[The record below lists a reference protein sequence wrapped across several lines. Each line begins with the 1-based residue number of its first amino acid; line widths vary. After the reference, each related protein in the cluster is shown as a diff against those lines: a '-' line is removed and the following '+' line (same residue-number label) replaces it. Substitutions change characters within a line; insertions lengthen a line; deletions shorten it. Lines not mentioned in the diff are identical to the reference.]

1 LRDAAA
7 RGWKA
12 STCRDVLMEV
22 PGWRPGAMLPA
33 CATRGRQLAPTGPFV
48 TGADR
53 RRVPAAFEPVLAA
66 CVTVVAA
73 PRVSL
78 YLYGSVAT
86 GVARVGASDV
96 DLLTV
101 GLPEAVAKA
110 VQQPLSD
117 RFRHLTR
124 AVEIGVAH
132 PEDFI
137 GEDDRPYGNR
147 VFLKHYCVLLAGP
160 DRHAALP
167 RAAADA
173 RAARGFNG
181 DIDRH
186 YRGWR
191 TALHSEPHGRHLDIV
206 SLGRRVARKTLLA
219 VAGLVSV
226 HDATWTTD
234 RVSAAARW
242 SQLHPS
248 VASAS
253 ASLVQWSEG
262 VTAASWSRSTGPW
275 LVVASSS
282 RSSRT
287 SAPTSACG
295 DDRLPT
301 SQSTF
306 GWESGHR
313 RWVRWVRMPW

>member
-1 LRDAAA
+1 MRDP
-7 RGWKA
+7 REGINPDG
-12 STCRDVLMEV
+12 TI
-22 PGWRPGAMLPA
+22 
-33 CATRGRQLAPTGPFV
+33 V

-53 RRVPAAFEPVLAA
+53 RRVPATFEPVLTA
-66 CVTVVAA
+66 CLAVVID
-73 PRVSL
+73 PRVSV

-101 GLPEAVAKA
+101 GLSDAAA
-110 VQQPLSD
+110 QAMQQLLSG

-124 AVEIGVAH
+124 AVEIGAVQ
-132 PEDFI
+132 PEDFM

-160 DRHAALP
+160 NRHATLP

-186 YRGWR
+186 HQGWR
-191 TALHSEPHGRHLDIV
+191 AALHGQPHGRHLDIA

-219 VAGLVSV
+219 VSGLVSV
-226 HDATWTTD
+226 HDTTWTTD
-234 RVSAAARW
+234 RVSAAHRW
-242 SQLHPS
+242 SQLHPEF
-248 VASAS
+248 APAS

-262 VTAASWSRSTGPW
+262 ATTASKDQLHQTLATDGIVEQ
-275 LVVASSS
+275 VVEDF
-282 RSSRT
+282 RSSI
-287 SAPTSACG
+287 G
-295 DDRLPT
+295 LW
-301 SQSTF
+301 
-306 GWESGHR
+306 G
-313 RWVRWVRMPW
+313 

>member
-1 LRDAAA
+1 
-7 RGWKA
+7 
-12 STCRDVLMEV
+12 
-22 PGWRPGAMLPA
+22 MLPPM
-33 CATRGRQLAPTGPFV
+33 RDPREGVGPDGTIV

-53 RRVPAAFEPVLAA
+53 RRVPPAFEPVLAA
-66 CVTVVAA
+66 CLGVIAD

-101 GLPEAVAKA
+101 GLPEAVAKT
-110 VQQPLSD
+110 VQRPLSAQ
-117 RFRHLTR
+117 FRNLTR
-124 AVEIGVAH
+124 AVEIGVAQ

-160 DRHAALP
+160 DRHTALP

-186 YRGWR
+186 YQGWR
-191 TALHSEPHGRHLDIV
+191 AALNGEPHAGHVDIA

-226 HDATWTTD
+226 HDTTWTTD
-234 RVSAAARW
+234 RVSAADRW
-242 SQLHPS
+242 SQLQPS
-248 VASAS
+248 FASAS
-253 ASLVQWSEG
+253 ASLVEWSEG
-262 VTAASWSRSTGPW
+262 VATASTQQLRQVLASGGT
-275 LVVASSS
+275 VEQAVEDF
-282 RSSRT
+282 RT
-287 SAPTSACG
+287 NVG
-295 DDRLPT
+295 LW
-301 SQSTF
+301 
-306 GWESGHR
+306 G
-313 RWVRWVRMPW
+313 

>member
-1 LRDAAA
+1 
-7 RGWKA
+7 
-12 STCRDVLMEV
+12 MN
-22 PGWRPGAMLPA
+22 LPA
-33 CATRGRQLAPTGPFV
+33 VRG
-48 TGADR
+48 
-53 RRVPAAFEPVLAA
+53 
-66 CVTVVAA
+66 
-73 PRVSL
+73 
-78 YLYGSVAT
+78 
-86 GVARVGASDV
+86 
-96 DLLTV
+96 
-101 GLPEAVAKA
+101 
-110 VQQPLSD
+110 
-117 RFRHLTR
+117 
-124 AVEIGVAH
+124 
-132 PEDFI
+132 
-137 GEDDRPYGNR
+137 
-147 VFLKHYCVLLAGP
+147 VLLAGP

-191 TALHSEPHGRHLDIV
+191 TALHSEPRGRHLDIV

-262 VTAASWSRSTGPW
+262 VTAASLEQIHWALASGGIVEQ
-275 LVVASSS
+275 VVEDF
-282 RSSRT
+282 RT
-287 SAPTSACG
+287 NIG
-295 DDRLPT
+295 L
-301 SQSTF
+301 
-306 GWESGHR
+306 GG
-313 RWVRWVRMPW
+313 